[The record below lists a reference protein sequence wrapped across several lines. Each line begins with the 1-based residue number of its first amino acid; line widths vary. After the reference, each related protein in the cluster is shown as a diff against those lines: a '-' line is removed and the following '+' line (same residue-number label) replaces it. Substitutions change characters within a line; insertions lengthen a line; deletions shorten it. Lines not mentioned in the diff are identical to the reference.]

1 MSHLIDE
8 SGNDR
13 RAARLELR
21 RRLIAAR
28 ETLDAAEHARRSAA
42 LEAHLEAL
50 LARLAPP
57 TLGFC
62 WPYRGEFD
70 ARALVMRWLAGDAAR
85 RAALPVVAERGA
97 PLAWRRW
104 TPGCPLADDV
114 HGIPYPVHGEALV
127 PQLLLIPCNGFDARG
142 TRLGYGAGYFDRT
155 LAAMAPP
162 PLAVGVAFELA
173 RVDDLQPQAHDRPM
187 DWLVTE
193 GGAVRIA

>member
-85 RAALPVVAERGA
+85 RAALPVVAARGA

>member
-8 SGNDR
+8 SSNDR

-28 ETLDAAEHARRSAA
+28 ESLGAAEHARRSAA
-42 LEAHLEAL
+42 VEAHLETL

-70 ARALVMRWLAGDAAR
+70 ARALVTRWLAGDGAR
-85 RAALPVVAERGA
+85 RGALPVVEARGA

-114 HGIPYPVHGEALV
+114 HGIPYPVDGEALS

-155 LAAMAPP
+155 LAAMVPP

-193 GGAVRIA
+193 RGALRIA

>member
-8 SGNDR
+8 SSNDR

-28 ETLDAAEHARRSAA
+28 ESLDAAERARRSAA

-50 LARLAPP
+50 LVRLAPRV
-57 TLGFC
+57 LGFC

-70 ARALVMRWLAGDAAR
+70 ARALMVRWLAGDGSR
-85 RAALPVVAERGA
+85 RAALPVVEARGA

-104 TPGCPLADDV
+104 TPDCVLADDV
-114 HGIPYPVHGEALV
+114 HGIPYPVDGEPLV

-155 LAAMAPP
+155 LAAMTPP

-193 GGAVRIA
+193 RGAQRVA